1 MKEILTEWRQ
11 FLVEQEEENK
21 VQSIIKSIFAANAS
35 ISLPPEDLK
44 LLQRYVS
51 NNSKTEPL
59 GAAYAADALSAYFK
73 TNGNDTFA
81 RSYGEAAKR
90 LRGLSKYSGNK
101 PLTRA
106 ADTFLGADDPV
117 VEKGLYNSKDRP
129 KFAKFIA
136 DLAAG
141 VKSSTGIRILDPT
154 LPATPPEWAKKY
166 PNTYAALQ
174 LTADFLASD
183 PISLLSMAIPVGRIS
198 GAIEKKLAQ
207 GLRKEVSVGLQKAA
221 QAAAKGEEKATQQ
234 AIIRTVQQAKTTLED
249 RVADAAVSG
258 MNEAQK
264 ASYVAAKVLEGNI
277 ETGIINLQKIA
288 KILKKNNPNI
298 TRKEIIEIWET
309 MMPITEASRMDPYDA
324 IQHYEALTGQLEE
337 LIIKFDIGVYH
348 GDVMFGGAIRKFGEG
363 IPEKMRWIYD
373 LAKKQGIP
381 IPGTGEI
388 VVSAAPAKAGGKRLF
403 RVLFHEIGHTQFLK
417 NYRDVAE
424 TFYTEWI
431 TLTERRIAALEKDIA
446 RRKATAKTP
455 MEKTRLWQKEGQ
467 LEIIKETTARFKKQV
482 KETFE
487 GGGDLGELF
496 SKMDDT
502 YHGVMRYLKGTR
514 GGDRVIKVPGGEN
527 KWTKLGWKPGE
538 EITIPA
544 RAGKLYYLVQPEEA
558 FAELFEKAARSVI
571 GGGQFTSNNFPK
583 SASLIDKYAREVAK
597 TGKLMESF
605 MRIAEAIRGRLLIG

>member
-51 NNSKTEPL
+51 NNSKTDPL
-59 GAAYAADALSAYFK
+59 GAAQAATALSAYFK

-106 ADTFLGADDPV
+106 VDTFLGADDPV

-154 LPATPPEWAKKY
+154 LSTKPPEWAKKY
-166 PNTYAALQ
+166 PTSYKALQ
-174 LTADFLASD
+174 FTADFLASD

-264 ASYVAAKVLEGNI
+264 ASYVAGKILEGKI
-277 ETGIINLQKIA
+277 ETGVINPQKLS
-288 KILKKNNPNI
+288 KILKEADPNI
-298 TRKEIIEIWET
+298 TRKEILEIWET
-309 MMPITEASRMDPYDA
+309 IKPATEMSRMHPFDA
-324 IQHYEALTGQLEE
+324 IDHYKSLQGQFETLLE
-337 LIIKFDIGVYH
+337 KFDIGVDT
-348 GDVMFGGAIRKFGEG
+348 GSFIAKFGEG
-363 IPEKMRWIYD
+363 DPKKMRWIYD
-373 LAKKQGIP
+373 LAKRQNIP
-381 IPGTGEI
+381 IPATGEI
-388 VVSAAPAKAGGKRLF
+388 AVGKGAATAGGKRLF
-403 RVLFHEIGHTQFLK
+403 RNLFHELGHVQLLK
-417 NYRDVAE
+417 NYREVAE

-496 SKMDDT
+496 SQMDST
-502 YHGVMRYLKGTR
+502 YQGVMRYLKGTR

-538 EITIPA
+538 EITIEA
-544 RAGKLYYLVQPEEA
+544 GAGKLYFLVQPEEA